1 MRALQATRV
10 YLRRNELQVLGAMG
24 RDSYVRAQDLWGEC
38 AGGNVSDGGAPPR
51 MDCSTLMCSHQ
62 FPASVKHGTR
72 RLLMTGRHAAGF
84 DSASPAAASQ

>member
-24 RDSYVRAQDLWGEC
+24 RDSYVRAQELWGEC